1 MSCPNLELHIA
12 SAATLSD
19 IAEFIGVD
27 LVAPSLSSDRQSIQ
41 VGAIGHIDIRQHLQY
56 PLQYGQYAAPWS
68 LIVSFGGPYSWYEI
82 RFQMLL
88 QLCAHLA
95 EVHDGTYL
103 ARYDTG
109 SIGFYFRDGT
119 LVLPESEK
127 SYLSRFPIPFSM
139 HTFEHLYPI

>member
-12 SAATLSD
+12 STATLSD

-27 LVAPSLSSDRQSIQ
+27 LLTPSLGSDQQSIQ
-41 VGAIGHIDIRQHLQY
+41 VGAIGHIDIRQYFQY
-56 PLQYGQYAAPWS
+56 PLQYGKYHAKWS
-68 LIVSFGGPYSWYEI
+68 LVVSFGGPYSWYEI

-95 EVHDGTYL
+95 ELHDGTYL

-109 SIGFYFRDGT
+109 SIAFYFRDGM

-139 HTFEHLYPI
+139 HAFENLPPI